1 MGSGDIFDKKA
12 LMYALIDCNN
22 FYASCERL
30 FNPVL
35 NNHPVVV
42 LSNND
47 GCVIARSNEAKELGI
62 PMGAPAFEYRFVFER
77 HNVAVYS
84 ANFPLYGDI
93 SRRVMNILATYSPNQ
108 EVYSIDECFLD
119 LSGINNLNEHGLKMR
134 SQVAQWTGIPISVGI
149 APTKALAKV
158 ANRIAKKFPNH
169 TRGVHVI
176 DTEELRVK
184 ALKWLPVDDVW
195 GIGRRNALK
204 LHAIGVHT
212 AYDFTQLP
220 ESWVMK
226 YMTVVGLRLQKD
238 LRGIPTIE
246 MEMLEKKQSIATTRS
261 FENEYRTYDE
271 MRERVST
278 FTSISAEK
286 LRAQGSL
293 CRRVMVFIETS
304 RFRDED
310 NFYANRITVKSP
322 FPTAST
328 LELVDYALKGL
339 QKIYLENKAYKRA
352 GVVLMDFVDANEYQ
366 PDLFLNSNP
375 KHKQLMEAIDSLNS
389 KHGKRVVRLGNQD
402 EKIHKMRQERL
413 SKAYTTDFNQLLEV
427 KI

>member
-1 MGSGDIFDKKA
+1 
-12 LMYALIDCNN
+12 
-22 FYASCERL
+22 
-30 FNPVL
+30 
-35 NNHPVVV
+35 
-42 LSNND
+42 
-47 GCVIARSNEAKELGI
+47 
-62 PMGAPAFEYRFVFER
+62 
-77 HNVAVYS
+77 
-84 ANFPLYGDI
+84 
-93 SRRVMNILATYSPNQ
+93 
-108 EVYSIDECFLD
+108 
-119 LSGINNLNEHGLKMR
+119 
-134 SQVAQWTGIPISVGI
+134 
-149 APTKALAKV
+149 
-158 ANRIAKKFPNH
+158 
-169 TRGVHVI
+169 
-176 DTEELRVK
+176 
-184 ALKWLPVDDVW
+184 
-195 GIGRRNALK
+195 
-204 LHAIGVHT
+204 
-212 AYDFTQLP
+212 
-220 ESWVMK
+220 
-226 YMTVVGLRLQKD
+226 
-238 LRGIPTIE
+238 
-246 MEMLEKKQSIATTRS
+246 
-261 FENEYRTYDE
+261 